1 MMLGLSLSLT
11 SLLSRGGG
19 STSTTLRREPDG
31 SVTIVSVGPTWQPI
45 LTRQSDGSV
54 TVGAA

>member
-1 MMLGLSLSLT
+1 MLGLSFSLT
-11 SLLSRGGG
+11 GLLSRA
-19 STSTTLRREPDG
+19 TPSTTLRREPDG
-31 SVTIVSVGPTWQPI
+31 SVTIVRVGPTWQPI